1 MPIFQCLGNEQLV
14 DEPNFLSI
22 MTDDIFSSQMTNK
35 IFRCGGSLVNQWHV
49 VTAGHCVARAR
60 PNQVSSKLSHSKFQV
75 PWRQG
80 EDGIDYVAVGA
91 GHPGRVR
98 AQVGCGAVAW
108 QNVRGHADQGP
119 PLLQVHAAGNGPE
132 KGQSCHLFPA
142 SEQL

>member
-1 MPIFQCLGNEQLV
+1 MVNEP
-14 DEPNFLSI
+14 DFLSF
-22 MTDDIFSSQMTNK
+22 MTDDIFSSQKTIK

-60 PNQVSSKLSHSKFQV
+60 PNQVSSKLSRFQV
-75 PWRQG
+75 SWRQG
-80 EDGIDYVAVGA
+80 EDWIDNVAVGA

-98 AQVGCGAVAW
+98 AQVGCGATAW
-108 QNVRGHADQGP
+108 QNVRGNADQGP

>member
-1 MPIFQCLGNEQLV
+1 MWWQSGQP
-14 DEPNFLSI
+14 
-22 MTDDIFSSQMTNK
+22 
-35 IFRCGGSLVNQWHV
+35 
-49 VTAGHCVARAR
+49 VARCNRR
-60 PNQVSSKLSHSKFQV
+60 PLCRSGSTKPGGFETNTFQV
-75 PWRQG
+75 PSFLAPKR
-80 EDGIDYVAVGA
+80 EDGIDCVAVGA